1 MTDKEKLQKLFDAA
15 LKAPVEPASSVPQ
28 RAFPTPTWE
37 AQPTQAPQ
45 APVYAVPSAFAT
57 PGMPTT
63 LPVQAA
69 APAPLA
75 AAEPLPVA
83 PAAAPAALAA
93 APLPVSSDTPI
104 LDDAASDEL
113 AALLDD
119 QFARKKRKRRRETL
133 VLAALMLGMCGGA
146 GAWVVNNPHRIEA
159 FKSALRDI
167 RSVGDVKSLVAKY
180 NDALNRVAAR
190 GRQIDQATTALH
202 VKASPADEKD
212 AFMDAEMKQMMGK
225 EGGKTI
231 GDRARLMKK
240 NFGHMEEKSGV
251 DTSATVSALK
261 ATKDEAQFQ
270 WEK

>member
-15 LKAPVEPASSVPQ
+15 LKAPVEPTSSVPQ
-28 RAFPTPTWE
+28 RAFPTPHWE
-37 AQPTQAPQ
+37 TQMPQTPQ
-45 APVYAVPSAFAT
+45 APVYAIPSAFST
-57 PGMPTT
+57 PAMPG
-63 LPVQAA
+63 PM
-69 APAPLA
+69 P
-75 AAEPLPVA
+75 A
-83 PAAAPAALAA
+83 PAAAPAPMPAPQPAA
-93 APLPVSSDTPI
+93 QAFPVEAAPAPLPAAPTAPV

-113 AALLDD
+113 AALLDE

-240 NFGHMEEKSGV
+240 NFGHMEEKAGV
-251 DTSATVSALK
+251 NTAATVSALK
-261 ATKDEAQFQ
+261 ASRDEAKFE
-270 WEK
+270 WDK